1 MKSINETTEYYLVFK
16 DNTPMGKE
24 YDGEFISENKDETDK
39 LFEKCK
45 EQVEQYYSKTWEKY
59 KSVWCETDVVVIY
72 DYRKEEY

>member
-45 EQVEQYYSKTWEKY
+45 EQVEQYYSKTWEKH